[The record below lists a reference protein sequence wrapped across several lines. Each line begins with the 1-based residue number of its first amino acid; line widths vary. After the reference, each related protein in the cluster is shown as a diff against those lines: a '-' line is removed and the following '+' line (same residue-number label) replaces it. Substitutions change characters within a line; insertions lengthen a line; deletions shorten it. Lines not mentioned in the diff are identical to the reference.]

1 MVAHPSRIEAGH
13 PMALE
18 LKQAPKLVQ
27 QLVITP
33 QLQQAIRLLQLTRLE
48 LVDLIRQEVKE
59 NPLLE
64 ESEEGKEYAE
74 AEETVTEQSEAEPI
88 PENQKTQ
95 EVKGEGEGAAEFD
108 WENYLENYN
117 HGSYVKQSSQESE
130 ERPSFENFLTK
141 RTTLSDHL
149 NWQLQLSHFTDEE
162 QKVGWWIIGNLDED
176 GYLKISL
183 EDIGSETQLPLEMVE
198 RVLRRMQQFD
208 PVGVAA
214 RDLKE
219 CLLVQLEQLQVRD
232 PVAEKIVAEFLPLLK
247 NRNHPAIARRL
258 GIPLERVNQAAHLI
272 SKLDPK
278 PGKAYGGDVIQ
289 EIVPDVYVYK
299 VEGEYVISLNDE
311 DIPRLKV
318 NQLYRS
324 ILTDGRSVLDGDRK
338 YIQEKL
344 RSALWLI
351 RSIHQRQ
358 RTVYKVASSIVKFQ
372 RDFLDKGIQFLKPL
386 VLRDVA
392 EDIQMH
398 ESTISRVTNNKYIH
412 TPQGIY
418 ELKFFFNTGI
428 TSTQGETLAS
438 ESVKNLLREIITKE
452 DPRKPYSDEKLVQIL
467 KEMNIHIAR
476 RTISKYREMMKILS
490 SNERRKIQ

>member
-1 MVAHPSRIEAGH
+1 
-13 PMALE
+13 MALE
-18 LKQAPKLVQ
+18 LKLAPKLVQ

-48 LVDLIRQEVKE
+48 LVDLISQEMKE

-64 ESEEGKEYAE
+64 EDEDTKESVE
-74 AEETVTEQSEAEPI
+74 AEGPVSEQDQGEPSVDAEHTI
-88 PENQKTQ
+88 
-95 EVKGEGEGAAEFD
+95 EVKGEGEGTEEFD

-117 HGSYVKQSSQESE
+117 LTPFQRQNREDGE

-149 NWQLQLSHFTDEE
+149 NWQLQLSHSTEEE
-162 QKVGWWIIGNLDED
+162 QKVGTLIIGNLDED
-176 GYLKISL
+176 GYLKIAL
-183 EDIGSETQLPLEMVE
+183 EDICSEANLSLEVVE
-198 RVLRRMQQFD
+198 GTLRKIQQFD

-219 CLLVQLEQLQVRD
+219 CLLIQLEQMAVRD
-232 PVAEKIVAEFLPLLK
+232 PLAEKVVSEHLSLLK
-247 NRNHPAIARRL
+247 NRNYPAIAKRL
-258 GIPLERVNQAAHLI
+258 EVSLERVNRAACLI

-278 PGKAYGGDVIQ
+278 PGKAFGGEVAQ
-289 EIVPDVYVYK
+289 EIIPDVYVYK
-299 VEGEYVISLNDE
+299 MEGEYLVYLNDE
-311 DIPRLKV
+311 GVPRIKV
-318 NQLYRS
+318 SSLYRS
-324 ILTDGRSVLDGDRK
+324 ILSDSRFALEGDRK

-358 RTVYKVASSIVKFQ
+358 RTIYKVAKSIVKFQ
-372 RDFLDKGIQFLKPL
+372 KDFLDNGIQFLKPL

-398 ESTISRVTNNKYIH
+398 ESTISRVTNNKYMH

-418 ELKFFFNTGI
+418 ELKFFFNAGI
-428 TSTQGETLAS
+428 TSTQGEALAS
-438 ESVKNLLREIITKE
+438 ESVKNLVREIITKE
-452 DPRKPYSDEKLVQIL
+452 DPKKPYSDEKLVQIL
-467 KEMNIHIAR
+467 KGMNIHIAR
-476 RTISKYREMMKILS
+476 RTVSKYRETMKILS
-490 SNERRKIQ
+490 SNERRRMF

>member
-1 MVAHPSRIEAGH
+1 MV
-13 PMALE
+13 LE

-48 LVDLIRQEVKE
+48 LVDMISQEMKE

-64 ESEEGKEYAE
+64 EEEEQEGRELAEGEAPVTQQEEG
-74 AEETVTEQSEAEPI
+74 ETSPEP
-88 PENQKTQ
+88 EHTA
-95 EVKGEGEGAAEFD
+95 EVKGTGEGADEFD
-108 WENYLENYN
+108 WENYLENSN
-117 HGSYVKQSSQESE
+117 LIPFQKSSQDGE

-141 RTTLSDHL
+141 RTTLTDHL
-149 NWQLQLSHFTDEE
+149 QWQLQLSHFTDQEH
-162 QKVGWWIIGNLDED
+162 QAGIWIIGNLDED

-183 EDIGSETQLPLEMVE
+183 EDICSETNLPMEEVE
-198 RVLRRMQQFD
+198 GVLRRIQQFD

-219 CLLVQLEQLQVRD
+219 CLLIQLEQLSHRD
-232 PVAEKIVAEFLPLLK
+232 PLAEIIVSEHLSLLK
-247 NRNHPAIARRL
+247 NRNYPAIAKQL
-258 GIPLERVNQAAHLI
+258 GVSLDRVNRAASLI

-278 PGKAYGGDVIQ
+278 PGKAFGGEVIQ
-289 EIVPDVYVYK
+289 EIIPDVYVYK
-299 VEGEYVISLNDE
+299 VEGDYVIYLNDE
-311 DIPRLKV
+311 GIPRLRI
-318 NQLYRS
+318 NSLYRD
-324 ILTDGRSVLDGDRK
+324 ILNGSRLSPEGERK

-358 RTVYKVASSIVKFQ
+358 RTIYKVTKSIVKFQ
-372 RDFLDKGIQFLKPL
+372 REFLEKGIQFLKPL

-398 ESTISRVTNNKYIH
+398 ESTISRVTHNKYVN

-418 ELKFFFNTGI
+418 ELKFFFNAGI
-428 TSTQGETLAS
+428 TSTQGETMAS
-438 ESVKNLLREIITKE
+438 ESVKNLVREIIAKE
-452 DPRKPYSDEKLVQIL
+452 DPKKPYSDEKLVQIL
-467 KEMNIHIAR
+467 QGMNIHIAR
-476 RTISKYREMMKILS
+476 RTVSKYREMMKILS
-490 SNERRKIQ
+490 SNERRKIV

>member
-1 MVAHPSRIEAGH
+1 MV
-13 PMALE
+13 LE

-48 LVDLIRQEVKE
+48 LVDLIRQEMKE

-64 ESEEGKEYAE
+64 EVEEGREYVE
-74 AEETVTEQSEAEPI
+74 AEESLTEKKEEEPPVETEQT
-88 PENQKTQ
+88 K
-95 EVKGEGEGAAEFD
+95 EVKGEGEGSDEYD

-117 HGSYVKQSSQESE
+117 LSAVYRQSAPDGE

-141 RTTLSDHL
+141 RTTLVDHL
-149 NWQLQLSHFTDEE
+149 SWQLQLSRFTEE
-162 QKVGWWIIGNLDED
+162 EHKIGTYILGNLDED
-176 GYLKISL
+176 GYLTVSI
-183 EDIGSETQLPLEMVE
+183 EDICSETHHPQDRVE
-198 RVLRRMQQFD
+198 GILRKIQQFD
-208 PVGVAA
+208 PVGVAS

-219 CLLVQLEQLQVRD
+219 CLLLQLEQLPVRD
-232 PVAEKIVAEFLPLLK
+232 SIAEKIVLEHLSLLK

-258 GIPLERVNQAAHLI
+258 GVSLDRVNQAAYLI

-278 PGKAYGGDVIQ
+278 PGRAFGGDVIQ
-289 EIVPDVYVYK
+289 EIIPDVYVYK
-299 VEGEYVISLNDE
+299 VEGEYVIYLNDDE
-311 DIPRLKV
+311 IPRLKV
-318 NQLYRS
+318 NSFYRN
-324 ILTDGRSVLDGDRK
+324 ILAESHSVIEGDKK

-358 RTVYKVASSIVKFQ
+358 RTIYKVTTSIVKFQ
-372 RDFLDKGIQFLKPL
+372 REFLDKGIQFLRPL

-398 ESTISRVTNNKYIH
+398 ESTISRVTHNKYVH

-428 TSTQGETLAS
+428 TSTEGETLAS
-438 ESVKNLLREIITKE
+438 ESVKNLLREIIAKE

-490 SNERRKIQ
+490 SNERRKIS

>member
-1 MVAHPSRIEAGH
+1 
-13 PMALE
+13 MALE
-18 LKQAPKLVQ
+18 IKQAPKLVQ

-48 LVDLIRQEVKE
+48 LVDLISQEMKD

-64 ESEEGKEYAE
+64 ETEEGREYAE
-74 AEETVTEQSEAEPI
+74 AEESLSEKGEREPPLETTEQTP
-88 PENQKTQ
+88 
-95 EVKGEGEGAAEFD
+95 EVKGQGEGADEFD
-108 WENYLENYN
+108 WESYIENYN
-117 HGSYVKQSSQESE
+117 LSTYYRQSASDGE

-141 RTTLSDHL
+141 RTTLVDHL
-149 NWQLQLSHFTDEE
+149 SWQLQLSRFTEE
-162 QKVGWWIIGNLDED
+162 EHKIGVYILGNLDED
-176 GYLKISL
+176 GYLKVSL
-183 EDIGSETQLPLEMVE
+183 EDIGSETQVPLQVVE
-198 RVLRRMQQFD
+198 GVLRRIQQFD

-219 CLLVQLEQLQVRD
+219 CLLIQLEQIAVRD
-232 PVAEKIVAEFLPLLK
+232 PVAEKIVSEHLALLK

-258 GIPLERVNQAAHLI
+258 GVSLDRVNQAAYLI

-278 PGKAYGGDVIQ
+278 PGRAFGGEVIQ
-289 EIVPDVYVYK
+289 EIIPDVYVYK
-299 VEGEYVISLNDE
+299 VEGEYVIYLNDE
-311 DIPRLKV
+311 DIPKLRV
-318 NQLYRS
+318 NSFYRN
-324 ILTDGRSVLDGDRK
+324 ILTDSHSIVEGDRK

-358 RTVYKVASSIVKFQ
+358 RTIYKVTKSIVKFQ
-372 RDFLDKGIQFLKPL
+372 REFLDKGIQFLKPL

-398 ESTISRVTNNKYIH
+398 ESTISRVTHNKYAH

-438 ESVKNLLREIITKE
+438 ESVKNLLREIIAKE

>member
-1 MVAHPSRIEAGH
+1 
-13 PMALE
+13 MALE

-48 LVDLIRQEVKE
+48 LVDLIRQEMKE
-59 NPLLE
+59 NPMLE
-64 ESEEGKEYAE
+64 ESEEGREYAE
-74 AEETVTEQSEAEPI
+74 AEEAVTEREAEPT

-95 EVKGEGEGAAEFD
+95 EVKGEGEGAPEFD

-117 HGSYVKQSSQESE
+117 HSSYVKQSPQDSE

-141 RTTLSDHL
+141 RTTLTDHL
-149 NWQLQLSHFTDEE
+149 NWQLQLSRFSDEE
-162 QKVGWWIIGNLDED
+162 QKIGWWIIGNLDED

-183 EDIGSETQLPLEMVE
+183 EDISSETQLPLEMAE
-198 RVLRRMQQFD
+198 RVLRRMQLFD
-208 PVGVAA
+208 PAGVAA

-232 PVAEKIVAEFLPLLK
+232 PVAEKIVSELLPLLK

-278 PGKAYGGDVIQ
+278 PGKAYSGEVTQ
-289 EIVPDVYVYK
+289 EIIPDVYVIK
-299 VEGEYVISLNDE
+299 VEGEYVVYLNDE
-311 DIPRLKV
+311 DLPMLRV
-318 NQLYRS
+318 NASYKNMLNSNQF
-324 ILTDGRSVLDGDRK
+324 VVEADRK
-338 YIQEKL
+338 YVQEKM
-344 RSALWLI
+344 RSAVWLI
-351 RSIHQRQ
+351 RSIQQRQ
-358 RTVYKVASSIVKFQ
+358 KTIRRVSESIVKFQ

-398 ESTISRVTNNKYIH
+398 ESTISRVTNNKYVH

-452 DPRKPYSDEKLVQIL
+452 DPKKPYSDEKLVQIL

>member
-1 MVAHPSRIEAGH
+1 
-13 PMALE
+13 MALE
-18 LKQAPKLVQ
+18 MKQSAKLVQ

-48 LVDLIRQEVKE
+48 LVEMISQEMKE

-64 ESEEGKEYAE
+64 EDEEAREDPE
-74 AEETVTEQSEAEPI
+74 AERPTAEEEAAEP
-88 PENQKTQ
+88 PAENEVTR
-95 EVKGEGEGAAEFD
+95 EVKGEGEGSDEFD
-108 WENYLENYN
+108 WENYLENCN
-117 HGSYVKQSSQESE
+117 LTPFQRSSSQDGE

-149 NWQLQLSHFTDEE
+149 YWQLQLSRFTDEE
-162 QKVGWWIIGNLDED
+162 QNVGTWIIGNLDED
-176 GYLKISL
+176 GYLRVSF
-183 EDIGSETQLPLEMVE
+183 EDICSETNLPPDSVE
-198 RVLRRMQQFD
+198 AVLRRVQQFD

-219 CLLVQLEQLQVRD
+219 CLLIQLEQMSVRD
-232 PVAEKIVAEFLPLLK
+232 HLAEKIVSEHLSLLK
-247 NRNHPAIARRL
+247 NRNFPAIARRL
-258 GIPLERVNQAAHLI
+258 GVSLERINHAARLI
-272 SKLDPK
+272 SKLEPK
-278 PGKAYGGDVIQ
+278 PGKAFGGDVAQ
-289 EIVPDVYVYK
+289 EIIPDVYVYK
-299 VEGEYVISLNDE
+299 LEGEYVIYLND
-311 DIPRLKV
+311 DGIPRLNV
-318 NQLYRS
+318 NPFYRN
-324 ILTDGRSVLDGDRK
+324 ILADSRGSFQGDRK

-358 RTVYKVASSIVKFQ
+358 TTIYRVAKSIVKFQ

-398 ESTISRVTNNKYIH
+398 ESTISRVTNNKYMH

-418 ELKFFFNTGI
+418 ELKYFFNAGI

-438 ESVKNLLREIITKE
+438 ESVKNLVREIIAKE
-452 DPRKPYSDEKLVQIL
+452 DPKKPYSDEKLVQIL
-467 KEMNIHIAR
+467 KGMNIPIAR
-476 RTISKYREMMKILS
+476 RTVSKYREMMKILS
-490 SNERRKIQ
+490 SSERRKIF

>member
-1 MVAHPSRIEAGH
+1 
-13 PMALE
+13 MALE
-18 LKQAPKLVQ
+18 LKQTPKLVQ

-48 LVDLIRQEVKE
+48 LVDLISQEMKE

-64 ESEEGKEYAE
+64 EDEDTKESVE
-74 AEETVTEQSEAEPI
+74 AEGPVSEQDQGEPSVDAEHTI
-88 PENQKTQ
+88 
-95 EVKGEGEGAAEFD
+95 EVKGEGEGTEEFD

-117 HGSYVKQSSQESE
+117 LTPFQRQNREDGE

-149 NWQLQLSHFTDEE
+149 NWQLQLSHSTEEE
-162 QKVGWWIIGNLDED
+162 QKVGTLIIGNLDED
-176 GYLKISL
+176 GYLKIAL
-183 EDIGSETQLPLEMVE
+183 EDICSEANLSLEVVE
-198 RVLRRMQQFD
+198 GTLRKIQQFD

-219 CLLVQLEQLQVRD
+219 CLLIQLEQMPVRD
-232 PVAEKIVAEFLPLLK
+232 PLAEKVVSEHLSLLK
-247 NRNHPAIARRL
+247 NRNYLTIAKRL
-258 GIPLERVNQAAHLI
+258 EVSPERVNRAACLI

-278 PGKAYGGDVIQ
+278 PGKAFGGEVAQ
-289 EIVPDVYVYK
+289 EIIPDVYVYK
-299 VEGEYVISLNDE
+299 MEGEYLVYLNDE
-311 DIPRLKV
+311 DIPRIKV
-318 NQLYRS
+318 SSLYRS
-324 ILTDGRSVLDGDRK
+324 ILSDSRFALEGDRK

-358 RTVYKVASSIVKFQ
+358 RTIYKVAKSIVKFQ
-372 RDFLDKGIQFLKPL
+372 KDFLDNGIQFLKPL

-398 ESTISRVTNNKYIH
+398 ESTISRVTHNKYMH

-418 ELKFFFNTGI
+418 ELKFFFNSGI
-428 TSTQGETLAS
+428 ASAQGEALAS
-438 ESVKNLLREIITKE
+438 ESVKNLVREIITKE

-467 KEMNIHIAR
+467 KGMNIHIAR
-476 RTISKYREMMKILS
+476 RTVSKYREMMKILS
-490 SNERRKIQ
+490 SNERRRMF

>member
-1 MVAHPSRIEAGH
+1 
-13 PMALE
+13 MALE
-18 LKQAPKLVQ
+18 IKQTPKLVQ

-48 LVDLIRQEVKE
+48 LVDLIQQEVKE

-64 ESEEGKEYAE
+64 EEEEGKEEVE
-74 AEETVTEQSEAEPI
+74 AEGPGTEGGEQKALPESEH
-88 PENQKTQ
+88 TG
-95 EVKGEGEGAAEFD
+95 EVKGEGEGSNEFD

-117 HGSYVKQSSQESE
+117 LTSFQRQSYQDGD

-141 RTTLSDHL
+141 RTTHSEHLS
-149 NWQLQLSHFTDEE
+149 WQLQLSRFTEEE
-162 QKVGWWIIGNLDED
+162 QKVGTWIIGNLDDD
-176 GYLKISL
+176 GYLKLSL
-183 EDIGSETQLPLEMVE
+183 EDICSEVNLPLEVVQE
-198 RVLRRMQQFD
+198 VLRRMQLFD

-219 CLLVQLEQLQVRD
+219 CLLVQLGQMAVRD
-232 PVAEKIVAEFLPLLK
+232 PLAEKIVSEHLALLK
-247 NRNHPAIARRL
+247 NRNYPAIAKRL
-258 GIPLERVNQAAHLI
+258 GVSADRVNQAAFLI

-278 PGKAYGGDVIQ
+278 PGKAFGGEVTQ
-289 EIVPDVYVYK
+289 EIIPDVYIYK

-311 DIPRLKV
+311 DLPRLKV
-318 NQLYRS
+318 NSLYRG
-324 ILTDGRSVLDGDRK
+324 ILSESRFALEGDRK

-358 RTVYKVASSIVKFQ
+358 RTIYKVTKSIIKFQ
-372 RDFLDKGIQFLKPL
+372 REFLDQGIQFLKPL

-398 ESTISRVTNNKYIH
+398 ESTISRVTHNKYVH

-418 ELKFFFNTGI
+418 ELKFFFNAGI
-428 TSTQGETLAS
+428 ASSQGETMAS

-467 KEMNIHIAR
+467 KGMDIQIAR
-476 RTISKYREMMKILS
+476 RTISKYRELMKILS
-490 SNERRKIQ
+490 SNERRKIS